1 MTTLDFIK
9 AHRNDDTRLLALRH
23 KAEPGVDIA
32 YALEQIA
39 GWQAARR
46 KLPTWAEAEGIVYP
60 QHISMEQCSSEAAAR
75 YKAGVAAR
83 LIGQSAKTAADATLT
98 DLTGGFGVDFS
109 FMSQQFGH
117 AVYVERNASLCD
129 IVRKNLVSLGVGN
142 ATVVCDDA
150 MTYLK
155 GMEHAD
161 MIYMDPARRDS
172 HGARTYAIADCT
184 PDIAG
189 AMEQLSDKAGT
200 LMVKLSPMLDIKQ
213 AIADIERSGHAH
225 VSETHVVAVDN
236 ECKELL
242 FVIEKRTGDNSGTAP
257 ATYCVNDSEVF
268 ADSDN
273 DETECPEESCR
284 PTTGDSVDDNI
295 IESVRQKTRHCYLYV
310 PHAAIMKAGCFATVA
325 RRFGLRQP
333 DANSHLFVSGK
344 RIDGFPGRRF
354 IVSDITTMNRKE
366 LNRALEGMVRA
377 NVAVRNFPMS
387 AEALRRK
394 LRLKDGGDTYIFGTT
409 AGKSHMLLICR
420 KDNDDK

>member
-1 MTTLDFIK
+1 M

-23 KAEPGVDIA
+23 KATPDIDIA

-39 GWQAARR
+39 GWQTARR
-46 KLPTWAEAEGIVYP
+46 KLPTWAGVEDIVYP
-60 QHISMEQCSSEAAAR
+60 QHISMEQCSSEATAR
-75 YKAGVAAR
+75 YKASVAAR
-83 LIGQSAKTAADATLT
+83 FLGMSAKPAAETILT

-129 IVRKNLVSLGVGN
+129 IVRKNLVSLGISN

-150 MTYLK
+150 MTYLN
-155 GMEHAD
+155 GMDHAD
-161 MIYMDPARRDS
+161 MIYLDPARRDS

-189 AMEQLSDKAGT
+189 IMERLFDKADT

-213 AIADIERSGHAH
+213 AIADIELSGHAH
-225 VSETHVVAVDN
+225 VCETHVVAVDN

-242 FVIEKRTGDNSGTAP
+242 FIIEKRTGDNSGAAP
-257 ATYCVNDSEVF
+257 MTYCVNDSEVF
-268 ADSDN
+268 ATSDN
-273 DETECPEESCR
+273 DGTIFPEENRR
-284 PTTGDSVDDNI
+284 PNTGDGIDDNI
-295 IESVRQKTRHCYLYV
+295 IESVRQERRHCYLYV

-325 RRFGLRQP
+325 RRFGLKQP
-333 DANSHLFVSGK
+333 DSNSHLFISEK

-354 IVSDITTMNRKE
+354 TISDITTMNRKD
-366 LNRALEGMVRA
+366 LNRALDGMARA

-387 AEALRRK
+387 AEALRRR
-394 LRLKDGGDTYIFGTT
+394 LRLKDGGDIYIFGTT